1 LKPIIKL
8 IVFDLDGVLINSE
21 MNMKLSWDRIR
32 KIYYIKKNFNT
43 YKKYIGLPFYKIL
56 KKLKIKKKY
65 FTLIKKDYD
74 LNSLK
79 YINKLKLYKNV
90 RNYLKYLRK
99 KKILTCIFTSKDKYR
114 TKKILKYLNIKSNL
128 TLSPEDLKFPKP
140 NPYAINYISKRFNI
154 KKNNILYIGD
164 TKFDYICAKKAGVHY
179 INASW
184 GYGSVPK
191 KVFQIKEL
199 SKISQYFAI

>member
-1 LKPIIKL
+1 
-8 IVFDLDGVLINSE
+8 
-21 MNMKLSWDRIR
+21 MKLSWDQIR
-32 KIYYIKKNFNT
+32 KIYNIKKTFTT

-56 KKLKIKKKY
+56 KKIKIEKKY
-65 FTLIKKDYD
+65 FFLIKKDYNF
-74 LNSLK
+74 NSLK

-90 RNYLKYLRK
+90 RSYLKYLRK

-140 NPYAINYISKRFNI
+140 NPYAINYISKKFNI

-179 INASW
+179 INVSW
-184 GYGSVPK
+184 GYGTVPK
-191 KVFQIKEL
+191 KVLQIKEF
-199 SKISQYFAI
+199 SQIKQYFLI